1 MGFLCMLHRLI
12 HCHNQSRF
20 IRGQYPVNHRFKH
33 SSSFQCTNPICSMLP
48 CHSSA
53 RDPSDDMPSPVPG
66 HTSDTVLPHPRNHS
80 REVLQALP
88 GIDSSL
94 PEDASWSDSV
104 FCRRVIDEAPQ
115 TPLRI
120 RRMFLHPRIHT
131 LRFRKYPFN
140 LLSVSCVSLPC
151 G

>member
-1 MGFLCMLHRLI
+1 MGFPLHAASSDPLSQPVSVYPRAVPGESQGLNI
-12 HCHNQSRF
+12 H
-20 IRGQYPVNHRFKH
+20 PH
-33 SSSFQCTNPICSMLP
+33 SSAQIRYAPMLP

-66 HTSDTVLPHPRNHS
+66 HASDTVLPHPRNHS

-104 FCRRVIDEAPQ
+104 FLPQ
-115 TPLRI
+115 GNR
-120 RRMFLHPRIHT
+120 
-131 LRFRKYPFN
+131 
-140 LLSVSCVSLPC
+140 
-151 G
+151 